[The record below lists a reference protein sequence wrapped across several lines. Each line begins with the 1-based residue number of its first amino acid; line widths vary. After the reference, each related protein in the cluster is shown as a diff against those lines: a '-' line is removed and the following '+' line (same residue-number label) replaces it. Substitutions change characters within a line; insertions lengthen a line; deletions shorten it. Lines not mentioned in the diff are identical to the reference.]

1 MQATAHGSRQQ
12 PEQPND
18 SMRILLI
25 FIALALIVMVVKR
38 LWLKGQQPPRNNE
51 LTGKMV
57 QCANCGIF
65 IPQQEALE
73 QDGRYFC
80 SRKHRDETNRQA

>member
-1 MQATAHGSRQQ
+1 
-12 PEQPND
+12 
-18 SMRILLI
+18 MRILLI
-25 FIALALIVMVVKR
+25 LIALALIVMIVKR
-38 LWLKGQQPPRNNE
+38 LWSRGQRPARNRE

-73 QDGRYFC
+73 QDGRFYC
-80 SRKHRDETNRQA
+80 SRKHRDEANSQS

>member
-1 MQATAHGSRQQ
+1 
-12 PEQPND
+12 
-18 SMRILLI
+18 MRILLI
-25 FIALALIVMVVKR
+25 LIALALIVMIVKR
-38 LWLKGQQPPRNNE
+38 LWSQGQRPARNRE

-73 QDGRYFC
+73 QDGRFYC
-80 SRKHRDETNRQA
+80 SRKHRDEANSQS